1 MTKIRLFFNQSEVYY
16 NTLLNRLLVV
26 FAFTFPIKHYANST
40 IFFLI
45 LIVFLSRGNFKNN
58 FIQIFSNKIIMVFT
72 VFVLMHYV
80 WLIGTE
86 NIEQAKF
93 LINKMKY
100 GLYILIFVTF
110 VQKEYFSKVIS
121 GFILGMFVSEIFS
134 YLIYFDVIPHRLFFY
149 NEVVYQA
156 TPDDPTPFTN
166 HIYYSIFLAL
176 TTSMILYNIIKINTW
191 NVKRILYILFFLTIT
206 MNMFLQASRTGYILY
221 FLMIIFTLIYIYK
234 SKMLKIVPIILV
246 IFSVVIYI
254 MYQSSNTFK
263 ERVIETYNS
272 INQVNNYENYDSS
285 LGKRIGIYYY
295 GIEAIKNNIL
305 FGVGTGDIMD
315 ETLKQIEN
323 NKDKHLEE
331 MTTLH
336 NEFLNAQLR
345 FGILGPIVL
354 LYLFYLI
361 FTFKQEN
368 DYLNFILKS
377 SSFIVLI
384 AMLPG
389 DFFQGW
395 MIIFWIIPLSI
406 STINLNKNYDTITN
420 RYTKEEI
427 KFYIYIFIFSYISSF
442 TKTIKY
448 WGKT

>member
-1 MTKIRLFFNQSEVYY
+1 
-16 NTLLNRLLVV
+16 
-26 FAFTFPIKHYANST
+26 
-40 IFFLI
+40 
-45 LIVFLSRGNFKNN
+45 
-58 FIQIFSNKIIMVFT
+58 MVFIL
-72 VFVLMHYV
+72 FVLMHYV

-100 GLYILIFVTF
+100 GLYILIFTTF
-110 VQKEYFSKVIS
+110 VQKEYFSKVIA
-121 GFILGMFVSEIFS
+121 GFIFGIFVSEFIS
-134 YLIYFDVIPHRLFFY
+134 YLIFFDIIPNSFYFY
-149 NEVVYQA
+149 NEVIYQA
-156 TPDDPTPFTN
+156 TPYDPTPFTN
-166 HIYYSIFLAL
+166 HIYYSIFLSFA
-176 TTSMILYNIIKINTW
+176 TSIILYNIIKINNW
-191 NVKRILYILFFLTIT
+191 NSKKIIYMLFFITIT
-206 MNMFLQASRTGYILY
+206 INMFLQASRTGYILY

-234 SKMLKIVPIILV
+234 SKILKIIPIVLV
-246 IFSVVIYI
+246 IFSILSYLIY
-254 MYQSSNTFK
+254 QNSNTFK
-263 ERVIETYNS
+263 ERVIQTYNS
-272 INQVNNYENYDSS
+272 INQVYYNENYDSS
-285 LGKRIGIYYY
+285 IGKRIGIYYY
-295 GIEAIKNNIL
+295 GIEAIKNNFL

-315 ETLKQIEN
+315 ETFKQIDN
-323 NKDKHLEE
+323 NKDNHLEE

-345 FGILGPIVL
+345 FGIFGPIVL

-377 SSFIVLI
+377 SSFIVFI
-384 AMLPG
+384 SMLPG

-442 TKTIKY
+442 TNTIKY

>member
-1 MTKIRLFFNQSEVYY
+1 
-16 NTLLNRLLVV
+16 
-26 FAFTFPIKHYANST
+26 
-40 IFFLI
+40 
-45 LIVFLSRGNFKNN
+45 
-58 FIQIFSNKIIMVFT
+58 MVFIL
-72 VFVLMHYV
+72 FVLMHYV

-93 LINKMKY
+93 LINKMKF
-100 GLYILIFVTF
+100 GLYIIIFATF

-121 GFILGMFVSEIFS
+121 GFIFGIFVSEFIS
-134 YLIYFDVIPHRLFFY
+134 YLIFFDIIPNSIYFY
-149 NEVVYQA
+149 NEVIYQA
-156 TPDDPTPFTN
+156 TPQNPTPFTN
-166 HIYYSIFLAL
+166 HIYYSIFLSFA
-176 TTSMILYNIIKINTW
+176 TSIILYNIIKINNW
-191 NVKRILYILFFLTIT
+191 NSKKIIYMLFFITIT
-206 MNMFLQASRTGYILY
+206 INMFLQASRTGYILY
-221 FLMIIFTLIYIYK
+221 FLMILFTLIYIYK
-234 SKMLKIVPIILV
+234 SKILKIIPIILV
-246 IFSVVIYI
+246 IFSILSYIIY
-254 MYQSSNTFK
+254 QNSNTFK
-263 ERVIETYNS
+263 ERMIQTYNS
-272 INQVNNYENYDSS
+272 INQVYYNENYDSS

-315 ETLKQIEN
+315 ETFKQIDN
-323 NKDKHLEE
+323 NKDKHLED

-345 FGILGPIVL
+345 FGIFGPIVL

-377 SSFIVLI
+377 SSFIVFI
-384 AMLPG
+384 SMLPE

-395 MIIFWIIPLSI
+395 MVIFWIIPLSI
-406 STINLNKNYDTITN
+406 STINLNKDYDTTADK
-420 RYTKEEI
+420 YTKEEI

-448 WGKT
+448 WGKA